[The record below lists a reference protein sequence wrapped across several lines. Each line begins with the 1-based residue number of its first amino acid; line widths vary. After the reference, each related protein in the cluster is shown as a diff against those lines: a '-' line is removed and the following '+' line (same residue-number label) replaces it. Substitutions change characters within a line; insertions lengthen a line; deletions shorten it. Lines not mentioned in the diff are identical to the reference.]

1 MRRNHRTLNDYEMQH
16 NAGVGLLRNSMAILV
31 SNVLKL
37 MVIERNQAY
46 SPYKRVPF
54 GYMAMC
60 GLKKL
65 FTRPSNLFLIKH
77 PHQ

>member
-1 MRRNHRTLNDYEMQH
+1 MITKFARLEFE
-16 NAGVGLLRNSMAILV
+16 LLRNSMAILV

-65 FTRPSNLFLIKH
+65 FTKPFKSDFLLV
-77 PHQ
+77 HQLSHTVHF

>member
-1 MRRNHRTLNDYEMQH
+1 
-16 NAGVGLLRNSMAILV
+16 MAILV

-65 FTRPSNLFLIKH
+65 FTSSSILNDE
-77 PHQ
+77 

>member
-1 MRRNHRTLNDYEMQH
+1 M
-16 NAGVGLLRNSMAILV
+16 VILA
-31 SNVLKL
+31 SNILKL
-37 MVIERNQAY
+37 MVIEHNQAY

-65 FTRPSNLFLIKH
+65 FTKPSKPDFLRVY
-77 PHQ
+77 